1 MEENARV
8 GGREEPEAGEGGG
21 RERLMSPVR
30 GRPQARLAFLPRGR
44 STQMA
49 KARDRQRGDVAAGAW
64 LWTLPHAMRPSP
76 GSADTQASGVGWDD
90 RQLAW
95 APLLLGPGSSVLVG
109 LLGGPSGWDWTVT
122 CRLGASHPSSQQPE
136 ATPLGDPGPARH
148 STAPPPLTPTPC
160 RCHSTAHGQPA
171 TVRHAALPLR
181 LGGQPSHASGPSVLG
196 GRGQWDPAPRQPSP
210 QLGKAATHRHASGTH
225 TCFSPA
231 ALTETRQRDNSRAP
245 PQTCYQVLG
254 PAKFPRA
261 CTLYEHTDP
270 CVHAP
275 VRMHGYS

>member
-8 GGREEPEAGEGGG
+8 GGREEPEAGDGGG

-64 LWTLPHAMRPSP
+64 LWTLPHATRPSP

-148 STAPPPLTPTPC
+148 STAPPPPHAHPVQMPQHST
-160 RCHSTAHGQPA
+160 RAACHS
-171 TVRHAALPLR
+171 
-181 LGGQPSHASGPSVLG
+181 
-196 GRGQWDPAPRQPSP
+196 
-210 QLGKAATHRHASGTH
+210 
-225 TCFSPA
+225 
-231 ALTETRQRDNSRAP
+231 
-245 PQTCYQVLG
+245 QTCRPASQVGWAAQPCFWPLCPGG
-254 PAKFPRA
+254 PGAVG
-261 CTLYEHTDP
+261 P
-270 CVHAP
+270 CPPTTKPTA
-275 VRMHGYS
+275 G